1 MIVDKN
7 IPDDDLIKI
16 LILEG
21 NLRYFSI
28 LTERYENHILEKCRK
43 YVQDK
48 EVAADLSQEILIKI
62 FLNLKKFKFESKF
75 STWLNSIINNTCVDH
90 IRKHKKILN
99 GLLTEAI
106 IENFP
111 DLVENEEISTD
122 QISTEGV
129 LELINKLD
137 ADEKMILLLKYNDHV
152 AIKDIMKITGLHES
166 AVKMRIKR
174 AKEKL
179 IKIYRNKAEI

>member
-43 YVQDK
+43 YIQDK
-48 EVAADLSQEILIKI
+48 EVAADLSQEILIKV

-99 GLLTEAI
+99 GLLTEAV

-111 DLVENEEISTD
+111 DLVENDELGTD
-122 QISTEGV
+122 LSSEDV

-152 AIKDIMKITGLHES
+152 AIKDIMKITNLNES

-179 IKIYRNKAEI
+179 IKIYRSNPEK